1 MTYTSCSMFTVPL
14 TSKAYKLAKSFQ
26 SQYENPA
33 KATQVY
39 LNTLAVYAVNTYCQC
54 LSIETNLEASESLN
68 PVMQSLMNIADL
80 EIEGIGKLECRPVL
94 PEDED
99 CFISA
104 ETWSN
109 RLGYVAVEINDSSRE
124 ATLLGFYLPAYT
136 LEMRERIYLKD
147 FQPLETLLDYLDRL
161 KSAIDFFYVSDDEV
175 VEKILKRFDAESLS
189 SIVVQLERVYRLH
202 SKKEWRYAG
211 GESLANYVSTQEGVY
226 FQGDTPTL
234 EKEED
239 EETWQQ
245 SELQDLAQEL
255 LEKLD
260 NIWGGDVQEKELVS
274 DFFTSIPKTVQPNQ
288 SAIATPNCN
297 AIEGFIPLSEW
308 LRDPQNMSEH
318 NFQTLESYLTGK
330 QGNEVFRFAT
340 APRSRSAETG
350 DISVGITGVK
360 EIQLAEYLL
369 ALIIG
374 YRLESA
380 DKRDIL
386 LRLYPTG
393 NNTYL
398 PAGVHLIVLDENGD
412 IFLQATA
419 RNADNWIQLEF
430 RGELGERFSI
440 KVGLGDAEIVDY
452 FVL

>member
-1 MTYTSCSMFTVPL
+1 MTYTNRSMFTVPL

-39 LNTLAVYAVNTYCQC
+39 LNTLAVYAVDTYCQC
-54 LSIETNLEASESLN
+54 LSIETDLEACESLN

-99 CFISA
+99 CYIPA

-109 RLGYVAVEINDSSRE
+109 RIGYIAVEINDLSRE

-136 LEMRERIYLKD
+136 LEMRDRIYLKD
-147 FQPLETLLDYLDRL
+147 FQPLEILLDYLDRL
-161 KSAIDFFYVSDDEV
+161 KSAIDFFHLTDDEV
-175 VEKILKRFDAESLS
+175 VDKILKRLDVESLS
-189 SIVVQLERVYRLH
+189 PIIVQLERIYRLH

-211 GESLANYVSTQEGVY
+211 GESLVNYVSTQEGGY
-226 FQGDTPTL
+226 FRGDTPTL

-245 SELQDLAQEL
+245 SELQDLAQKL
-255 LEKLD
+255 LEKLTP
-260 NIWGGDVQEKELVS
+260 IW
-274 DFFTSIPKTVQPNQ
+274 
-288 SAIATPNCN
+288 N

-308 LRDPQNMSEH
+308 LGNPQNLFDN
-318 NFQTLESYLTGK
+318 NFQPIESYLSGK

-340 APRSRSAETG
+340 APRSRSDETG
-350 DISVGITGVK
+350 DASVGITGVK
-360 EIQLAEYLL
+360 EIQLAEHLL

-380 DKRDIL
+380 DKRDVL

-393 NNTYL
+393 DNTYL

-430 RGELGERFSI
+430 RGEPGERFSI
-440 KVGLGDAEIVDY
+440 KLAFGDISVIDN
-452 FVL
+452 FVI